1 MTTTSSFAPTV
12 QVASLDGELMPADE
26 AKIAVTDT
34 GLVRGDGVF
43 EVMRIYGGVVF
54 ALDQHFA
61 RLERSAR
68 NLRLPIDAELL
79 RAEADTLVAA
89 AGPGPAHELLRI
101 MVTRGGRR
109 ILLTEPM
116 PPEPEIARLKTI
128 TYNPTLVLDGIKS
141 LSYGA
146 NMLASRLAVEQGYD
160 EGLLVTPEGRVLE
173 APTSSLFWV
182 KDGQL
187 RTPPLTDHILA
198 SITRA
203 LLLEV
208 SDAVE
213 YETSLSE
220 LLQADEVFL
229 ASTVREVQPVS
240 QIDAVHFTVGGPVS
254 TSTAKAAGARIQ
266 QLVGR
271 A

>member
-1 MTTTSSFAPTV
+1 VTTTSSFAPTTA
-12 QVASLDGELMPADE
+12 VASLDGELMPADE
-26 AKIAVTDT
+26 ARISVTDT

-43 EVMRIYGGVVF
+43 EVMRIYDGAVF

-68 NLRLPIDAELL
+68 NLRLPIDAALL
-79 RAEADTLVAA
+79 RSEAEKLVAA

-128 TYNPTLVLDGIKS
+128 PYNPTLVLDGVKS

-146 NMLASRLAVEQGYD
+146 NMLANRLAVEQGYD
-160 EGLLVTPEGRVLE
+160 DGLLVTPQGRVLE
-173 APTSSLFWV
+173 APTSSIFWV

-220 LLQADEVFL
+220 LLEADEVFL
-229 ASTVREVQPVS
+229 ASTVREVQQVG
-240 QIDAVHFTVGGPVS
+240 QIDDVHFTVGGPVS
-254 TSTAKAAGARIQ
+254 TTTAKAASARIK
-266 QLVGR
+266 QLLGR